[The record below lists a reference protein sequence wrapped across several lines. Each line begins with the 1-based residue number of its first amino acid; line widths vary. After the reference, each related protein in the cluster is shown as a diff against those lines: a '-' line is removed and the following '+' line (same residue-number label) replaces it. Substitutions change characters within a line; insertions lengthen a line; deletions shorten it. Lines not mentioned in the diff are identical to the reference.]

1 MKELTVIQQQ
11 EILGK
16 PLTVYGDFENPLFL
30 AKEVAEWIDY
40 SESNVSKLVAI
51 VDEDEKV
58 RNIITTPG
66 GNQETWFL
74 TEDGVYEVLMQSR
87 KPIAKQFKKEVK
99 VVLKSIR
106 KYGIYATDNVI
117 DNILAN
123 PDFGIQL
130 LSQLKEERAEK
141 EKLKSENLQQKQI
154 IGELKPKADYTDT
167 ILKSKKLVT
176 ITQIAKD
183 YGMTGTEMNKL
194 LHTLNVQYKQGEQW
208 LLYKKY
214 HNKGYVHS
222 ETFIFKH
229 SNGTEDI
236 QMITKWTQKGRLF
249 LYNLLKQEEIL
260 PLIEQEIK
268 QIS

>member
-1 MKELTVIQQQ
+1 
-11 EILGK
+11 
-16 PLTVYGDFENPLFL
+16 
-30 AKEVAEWIDY
+30 
-40 SESNVSKLVAI
+40 
-51 VDEDEKV
+51 
-58 RNIITTPG
+58 
-66 GNQETWFL
+66 
-74 TEDGVYEVLMQSR
+74 MQ
-87 KPIAKQFKKEVK
+87 
-99 VVLKSIR
+99 
-106 KYGIYATDNVI
+106 
-117 DNILAN
+117 
-123 PDFGIQL
+123 
-130 LSQLKEERAEK
+130 
-141 EKLKSENLQQKQI
+141 KLKTENLQQKQM

-268 QIS
+268 QIN

>member
-66 GNQETWFL
+66 GNQEAWFL
-74 TEDGVYEVLMQSR
+74 TEYGVYEVLMQSR

-99 VVLKSIR
+99 AVLKSIR
-106 KYGIYATDNVI
+106 KYGIYMTSETLEQA
-117 DNILAN
+117 ILN
-123 PDFGIQL
+123 PDTVIQL
-130 LSQLKEERAEK
+130 VETLKQEKEEKEQLKT
-141 EKLKSENLQQKQI
+141 ENLKQRQL

-183 YGMTGTEMNKL
+183 YGMSGIEMNKL
-194 LHTLNVQYKQGEQW
+194 LHTLNVQYKQGGQW

-214 HNKGYVHS
+214 HDKGYVHS
-222 ETFIFKH
+222 ETFCFEY
-229 SNGTEDI
+229 SNGKKDSK
-236 QMITKWTQKGRLF
+236 MLTKWTQKGRLF
-249 LYNLLKQEEIL
+249 LYDLLKQQEIL
-260 PLIEQEIK
+260 PLIEQEETIL
-268 QIS
+268 

>member
-30 AKEVAEWIDY
+30 AKEVAEWIEHSQVVRMLQNID
-40 SESNVSKLVAI
+40 
-51 VDEDEKV
+51 DDEKV
-58 RNIITTPG
+58 MNIVHTPG
-66 GNQETWFL
+66 GNQEAWFL

-106 KYGIYATDNVI
+106 KHGIYATDNMI
-117 DNILAN
+117 NNILAN

-130 LSQLKEERAEK
+130 LLQLKQERTEK
-141 EKLKSENLQQKQI
+141 EQLKAENLQQKQI

-183 YGMTGTEMNKL
+183 YGMSGTEMNKL

>member
-30 AKEVAEWIDY
+30 AKEVAEWIEHSQVVRMLQNID
-40 SESNVSKLVAI
+40 
-51 VDEDEKV
+51 DDEKV
-58 RNIITTPG
+58 MNIVHTPG
-66 GNQETWFL
+66 GNQEAWFL

-99 VVLKSIR
+99 VVLNSIR
-106 KYGIYATDNVI
+106 KHGIYATDNMI

-130 LSQLKEERAEK
+130 LSQLKQERAEK
-141 EKLKSENLQQKQI
+141 EKLKAENLQQKQI